1 VDRRPQKT
9 LRQLREEF
17 NAIELTLEM
26 LRDDELAARMMVR
39 AEFGGGKRPSNSQLA
54 AVAKAERRL
63 ADAHRRIEQIC
74 NETAK
79 IEER

>member
-1 VDRRPQKT
+1 MDRRPQKT

-17 NAIELTLEM
+17 NAIELTLEL
-26 LRDDELAARMMVR
+26 LRDAELAARKPVS
-39 AEFGGGKRPSNSQLA
+39 AEFGGGRRPSNSQLA
-54 AVAKAERRL
+54 AVAKAARRL

-79 IEER
+79 IERR